1 MLDARYDHNQNTV
14 TVHLAQ
20 FQRIHCIL
28 TMTGENLIEKPN
40 KLNKKESSLIVTKS
54 MEQIG
59 AEKLTVSNQIK

>member
-1 MLDARYDHNQNTV
+1 
-14 TVHLAQ
+14 
-20 FQRIHCIL
+20 
-28 TMTGENLIEKPN
+28 MTGENLIEKPN